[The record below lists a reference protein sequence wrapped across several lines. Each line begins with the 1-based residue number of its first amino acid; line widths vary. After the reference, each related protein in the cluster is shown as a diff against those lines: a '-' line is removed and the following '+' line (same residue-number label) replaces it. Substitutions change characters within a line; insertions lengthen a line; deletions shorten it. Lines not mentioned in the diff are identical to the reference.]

1 MSALQFN
8 NLEIC
13 SVRSQTD
20 RAVSIGFSIPRSLRQ
35 QYRFIAG
42 QYLTLRAEIDGEDIR
57 RSYSI
62 CSAVSD
68 VNQLEVGI
76 KQVDGGVFSNYAA
89 GLKVGDCIDVMTP
102 QGRFT
107 APIGAPDVRH
117 DYLLIAAGS
126 GITPCLSIIR
136 SVLAEEPLSN
146 LSLIYGNRSSNS
158 IMFRDE
164 IGALKDQYMSRF
176 VVNHVMSRERQDVP
190 LLNGRI
196 DADKIEVMV
205 DSGVIHPKQ
214 SDGIYIC
221 GPIEMTEAV
230 TQVLRDSGVD
240 SARLHTELFFVDGSP
255 RPVAASE
262 PSQPSMDGC
271 QVTIIMDGVESD
283 IQVDGEKQTVL
294 QAAIESGLDMPFSCA
309 GGMCCTCRCKISEGK
324 VKMDVNYSLAEWE
337 VNAGFTLACQS
348 RPLTD
353 TLTLDFDAS

>member
-1 MSALQFN
+1 MSVLQFN

-13 SVRSQTD
+13 SLRSQTD

-42 QYLTLRAEIDGEDIR
+42 QYLTLRAEIDGDDVR

-68 VNQLEVGI
+68 VHELEVGI

-89 GLKVGDCIDVMTP
+89 GLKVGDRIDVMTP

-107 APIGAPDVRH
+107 APIGEPDVRH

-136 SVLAEEPLSN
+136 SVLAEEPLSS

-164 IGALKDQYMSRF
+164 IGALKDRYMSRF
-176 VVNHVMSRERQDVP
+176 VVNHVMSRERQDVS

-196 DADKIEVMV
+196 DADKIKAMIEA
-205 DSGVIHPKQ
+205 GVIHPQ
-214 SDGIYIC
+214 TSDGIYIC

-230 TQVLRDSGVD
+230 IHALRNNGVD
-240 SARLHTELFFVDGSP
+240 PARLHTELFFVDAKP

-262 PSQPSMDGC
+262 PSEPSKDGC
-271 QVTIIMDGVESD
+271 RVTIIMDGVQSD
-283 IQVDGEKQTVL
+283 ILVDGKRETVL

-309 GGMCCTCRCKISEGK
+309 GGMCCTCRCKIADGE

-337 VNAGFTLACQS
+337 VDAGFTLACQS